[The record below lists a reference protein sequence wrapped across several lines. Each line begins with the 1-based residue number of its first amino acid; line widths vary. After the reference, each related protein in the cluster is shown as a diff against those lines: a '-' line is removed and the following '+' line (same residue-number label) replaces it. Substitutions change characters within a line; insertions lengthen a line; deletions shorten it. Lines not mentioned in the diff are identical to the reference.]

1 METTVSKVTIKSS
14 FSSLCQ
20 EDWSGQVICQS
31 MCTLDKLPTVRA
43 TEVEGEKKKIMKL
56 LLPGENSNCEC
67 QEQSAGPRTSWSQ
80 SPT

>member
-31 MCTLDKLPTVRA
+31 MCTLDKLPAIRA
-43 TEVEGEKKKIMKL
+43 TEVEGKKKIMKL

-67 QEQSAGPRTSWSQ
+67 QKQSAGPRTSWSQ